1 MCMIR
6 HGGTGIKMKV
16 TPINEKLQAILDMQK
31 DIPDVYITTFDD
43 KEMPEDNS
51 IIPDYL
57 NYLMGDDII
66 SDNLD
71 DMTEFEDLSSENY
84 ID

>member
-1 MCMIR
+1 
-6 HGGTGIKMKV
+6 MKV

-31 DIPDVYITTFDD
+31 DIPDVYISTFDGI
-43 KEMPEDNS
+43 EMPAENS

-57 NYLMGDDII
+57 NYLMGDDVI